1 MIDEKKE
8 LKTIKELAD
17 ELNVS
22 KDKVKYQVRKLPSE
36 FTSKENGITYI
47 TSAGIEVI
55 KGNIVGKTPYSK
67 TSESPNDY
75 LVNQLAFFQ
84 KELEKKNNQIEK
96 LHQLLEN
103 QQVLN
108 KQTLEDKKQLE
119 LEFSGLKKEEPKGWF
134 KRIFGKIE

>member
-47 TSAGIEVI
+47 TSVGIEVI

-108 KQTLEDKKQLE
+108 KQMLEEKQQLKIQVSE
-119 LEFSGLKKEEPKGWF
+119 LTTEPKKSWF
-134 KRIFGKIE
+134 RKIFG

>member
-108 KQTLEDKKQLE
+108 KQMLEEKQQLKIQVSE
-119 LEFSGLKKEEPKGWF
+119 LTTEPKKSWF
-134 KRIFGKIE
+134 RKIFG

>member
-75 LVNQLAFFQ
+75 LVNQLAFFR
-84 KELEKKNNQIEK
+84 KN
-96 LHQLLEN
+96 
-103 QQVLN
+103 
-108 KQTLEDKKQLE
+108 
-119 LEFSGLKKEEPKGWF
+119 
-134 KRIFGKIE
+134 